1 MVVGYAVD
9 VLSACLDLCC
19 IMLLVCRSWPG
30 DDFVRALEGIAGGDS
45 TITITLIL
53 GIFAVAHSGLASLR
67 PKVSKSVCSIRNVS
81 FLDSG
86 GLKK

>member
-1 MVVGYAVD
+1 MCCPRTLICY
-9 VLSACLDLCC
+9 VL
-19 IMLLVCRSWPG
+19 LLVCRPWPG

-67 PKVSKSVCSIRNVS
+67 PKVSKSVCSIRS
-81 FLDSG
+81 LSS
-86 GLKK
+86 

>member
-1 MVVGYAVD
+1 
-9 VLSACLDLCC
+9 
-19 IMLLVCRSWPG
+19 MLFACRSWPG

-67 PKVSKSVCSIRNVS
+67 PKVSYSVCSIRNVS

-86 GLKK
+86 DYKNEKKTVC